1 MTKRSDGDVYRFGP
15 FELDTSRRRL
25 MSGGEPVAVAD
36 RHFDVLVL
44 LAANAGEVV
53 SKDALIGAGWKDV
66 AVSDNSIEQAISSL
80 RRTLGQQ
87 PGGAAYIETLARR
100 GYRFA
105 AAVERA
111 PARQSDAA
119 LDAMLAP
126 YRAFVDGRAALET
139 LERDAVTQ
147 ARDAFA
153 QALRAEPDHPSAHIG
168 MANACI
174 LGFES
179 TRADAAPDVDA
190 LREAGHHAREGC
202 RLDPASGEA
211 WSTLAF
217 VLHRSGDAREAIAAA
232 RKAIALDPD
241 DWRHFLRL
249 AFVSWGEERLRA
261 ARRVLTLYPRL
272 ALAYWFAATVFVARQ
287 AFDAALEE
295 LRPGCASQDAQRKQN
310 GRFNAVGL
318 HLLHGL
324 VLAAQGADDLALEEL
339 ASELAFEQEGQLY
352 ARECCANT
360 WYALGAIRLRHGHL
374 DQAAAAFR
382 ESLKRVPGH
391 PLASIGLRATAS
403 GATASDG
410 PPSDGNSVDV
420 AIVRATAQALKGDH
434 AGAAQLCATAL
445 AHADPGAHG
454 WILPIDPLLQITA
467 HRDAWAP
474 ALAIL
479 RDRAS

>member
-1 MTKRSDGDVYRFGP
+1 MMRSGAGVYRFGP
-15 FELDTSRRRL
+15 FELDSSRRRL
-25 MSGGEPVAVAD
+25 VRDGEPVTVPA
-36 RHFDVLVL
+36 RHLDILTF
-44 LAANAGEVV
+44 LASNAGRVV
-53 SKDALIGAGWKDV
+53 SKDALITAGWNDV

-80 RRTLGQQ
+80 RRTLGNQ
-87 PGGAAYIETLARR
+87 PGGAAYIETLARQ

-105 AAVERA
+105 APVERKA
-111 PARQSDAA
+111 ARESDAA

-139 LERDAVTQ
+139 LDRDAVTR

-153 QALRAEPDHPSAHIG
+153 QALRAQPEYSSAHIG
-168 MANACI
+168 MANACV
-174 LGFES
+174 LGFEA
-179 TRADAAPDVDA
+179 TRADEAPDVDA
-190 LREAGHHAREGC
+190 LQLAGHHAREGC

-217 VLHRSGDAREAIAAA
+217 VLHRSGEAREAIAAA
-232 RKAIALDPD
+232 RKAVTLDPD
-241 DWRHFLRL
+241 DWRHYLRL

-324 VLAAQGADDLALEEL
+324 VLAAQGADDSALDEL

-360 WYALGAIRLRHGHL
+360 WYALGAIRLRHGHR
-374 DQAAAAFR
+374 DEAAAAFH
-382 ESLKRVPGH
+382 ESLRRVPGH
-391 PLASIGLRATAS
+391 PLALVGLRAAAS
-403 GATASDG
+403 AAL
-410 PPSDGNSVDV
+410 PPRAPRQDGNAVDV
-420 AIVRATAQALKGDH
+420 AVVRAVARALQGDH
-434 AGAAQLCATAL
+434 AGAAQLCAEAL
-445 AHADPGAHG
+445 THAEPGAAG
-454 WILPIDPLLQITA
+454 WIVPVDPLLHAAA
-467 HRDAWAP
+467 HRDVWAET
-474 ALAIL
+474 LSIL

>member
-1 MTKRSDGDVYRFGP
+1 LIRRGAGDVYRFGP
-15 FELDTSRRRL
+15 FELDSSRRRL
-25 MSGGEPVAVAD
+25 VRDGEPVSVPA
-36 RHFDVLVL
+36 RHLDILTL
-44 LAANAGEVV
+44 LASNAGRVV
-53 SKDALIGAGWKDV
+53 SKDALITAGWNDV
-66 AVSDNSIEQAISSL
+66 AVSDNSIEQAISIL
-80 RRTLGQQ
+80 RRTLGNQ
-87 PGGAAYIETLARR
+87 PDGAAYIETLARR

-105 AAVERA
+105 AAVERRA
-111 PARQSDAA
+111 ARESDAA

-139 LERDAVTQ
+139 LDRDAVTR

-153 QALRAEPDHPSAHIG
+153 QALRTQPDHPSAHIG

-179 TRADAAPDVDA
+179 TRADAAPDADA
-190 LREAGHHAREGC
+190 LQLAGHHAREGC
-202 RLDPASGEA
+202 RLDPSSGEA

-217 VLHRSGDAREAIAAA
+217 VLHRTGDAREAIAAA
-232 RKAIALDPD
+232 RKAVALDPD

-272 ALAYWFAATVFVARQ
+272 ALAYWFAATVFVARD

-295 LRPGCASQDAQRKQN
+295 LRPGCASQDAQRKQH

-324 VLAAQGADDLALEEL
+324 VLAAQGADDLALDEF
-339 ASELAFEQEGQLY
+339 ASELAFEEEGQLY

-360 WYALGAIRLRHGHL
+360 WYALGSIRLRHGNREE
-374 DQAAAAFR
+374 AAAAFH
-382 ESLKRVPGH
+382 ESLRRVPGH
-391 PLASIGLRATAS
+391 PLAVLGLRAVSPGAS
-403 GATASDG
+403 QPEALRQS
-410 PPSDGNSVDV
+410 GNEVDT
-420 AIVRATAQALKGDH
+420 AIVRAAALALQGDP
-434 AGAAQLCATAL
+434 AGAAQLCAAAL
-445 AHADPGAHG
+445 THAGPGAAG
-454 WILPIDPLLQITA
+454 WILPVDPLLHVTA
-467 HRDAWAP
+467 HREAWAP